1 MLFLICAGIIAFF
14 FGIMF
19 LFFPQQLRQLEKKTN
34 KVLVATE
41 EKVYN
46 LRVGIGI
53 SFVVVSIL
61 CFFVTYYLFKKYC

>member
-1 MLFLICAGIIAFF
+1 
-14 FGIMF
+14 

-61 CFFVTYYLFKKYC
+61 CFFVTYYLFKKYG